1 VDTWKAKKSSG
12 YMGLN
17 VGDWCLSVPLSL
29 AGYLFVNMLPVE
41 LMKRKIMAGGYTW
54 KSWEGR

>member
-1 VDTWKAKKSSG
+1 MWGIGV
-12 YMGLN
+12 
-17 VGDWCLSVPLSL
+17 CLSVPLSL

-41 LMKRKIMAGGYTW
+41 LLKREITAGGYTW